1 MLSHLIV
8 VFILSSAY
16 YDMVTFYCRRHLITV
31 VYLSSVYYDMMF
43 LRIVTMLYSRHY
55 IIKFINFMSTYYAIN
70 MDIVSSYIIF
80 NNLYLE
86 AI

>member
-8 VFILSSAY
+8 VFILWSAY

-31 VYLSSVYYDMMF
+31 VYLSDVMF
-43 LRIVTMLYSRHY
+43 LHIVTMLYSRHY

-70 MDIVSSYIIF
+70 LDIVSSSIIF